1 MAFIVDRDVEITKFT
16 QGRRIR
22 HRFFC
27 FFLRQLADEF
37 VLPII
42 AVFWNPSVTECSDP
56 QYLVSL
62 IGTMDKPA
70 CSAARGWQGV
80 DYCEEC
86 GFKAWEPPTTKGG
99 PIIVL
104 IIKYPLLLSK

>member
-22 HRFFC
+22 HMFFC

-42 AVFWNPSVTECSDP
+42 AVSGTHQLQSVQTLNILC
-56 QYLVSL
+56 
-62 IGTMDKPA
+62 
-70 CSAARGWQGV
+70 R
-80 DYCEEC
+80 
-86 GFKAWEPPTTKGG
+86 
-99 PIIVL
+99 
-104 IIKYPLLLSK
+104 